1 MNVDSFAYHS
11 FELYASNMFSPL
23 SRSNITIASDINT
36 SVFCPVH
43 TSSLDIPKRNRG
55 DETNS
60 NTSSMHSTQ
69 STSSNVLKIPPKS
82 NLRIMTVNLRSVV
95 DSKAELAACIDYT
108 KPNIICRTESWHKGI
123 QPGKPTRKDAIK
135 SSEVFPK
142 NFKIYRN
149 DTGTRG
155 VGVFVGIHEDL
166 ISTENTSIIT
176 ECEIEWSKVKLKNNK
191 DLHIASFYMPH
202 RNMKDLDNLRLS
214 LDKLTNG
221 KPKHV
226 IIAGDFNCPDIEWAT
241 MEIKTGA
248 SDREVQLALL
258 DITSE
263 YGLTQIHDKPTR
275 EGNMLDLAFTNN
287 PSLIKTS
294 GNAPGISDHDIVI
307 TDSMIKPHY
316 CNQQPQK
323 RYIFSKAN
331 WDINNNINS
340 KDINYS
346 WNRLKHCIL
355 STVGQN
361 VPSKIIKKK
370 YHIP

>member
-1 MNVDSFAYHS
+1 
-11 FELYASNMFSPL
+11 
-23 SRSNITIASDINT
+23 
-36 SVFCPVH
+36 
-43 TSSLDIPKRNRG
+43 
-55 DETNS
+55 
-60 NTSSMHSTQ
+60 
-69 STSSNVLKIPPKS
+69 
-82 NLRIMTVNLRSVV
+82 
-95 DSKAELAACIDYT
+95 
-108 KPNIICRTESWHKGI
+108 
-123 QPGKPTRKDAIK
+123 
-135 SSEVFPK
+135 
-142 NFKIYRN
+142 
-149 DTGTRG
+149 
-155 VGVFVGIHEDL
+155 
-166 ISTENTSIIT
+166 
-176 ECEIEWSKVKLKNNK
+176 
-191 DLHIASFYMPH
+191 
-202 RNMKDLDNLRLS
+202 
-214 LDKLTNG
+214 
-221 KPKHV
+221 
-226 IIAGDFNCPDIEWAT
+226 

-287 PSLIKTS
+287 PSLIKAS

-346 WNRLKHCIL
+346 WNQLKHCIL

-361 VPSKIIKKK
+361 VPSKIIKKI